1 MIIPALDVY
10 NMYNIVRLLCL
21 LLISSNV
28 YATCPQTYWYSVKP
42 NGKALTRPA
51 YILKDGVLGKKVV
64 ARAWIGSTCDTKTK
78 PTLPSKNGKDLYASY
93 DSTGLVAL
101 CSKQ

>member
-1 MIIPALDVY
+1 
-10 NMYNIVRLLCL
+10 MYNTIRLLCL

-28 YATCPQTYWYSVKP
+28 CATCHQTYWYSVKP